1 MKRLVLSAFSMLA
14 MIATAQLPYQN
25 PNLSAKERAED
36 LCARLTVEEKA
47 KLMVNSSEA
56 IPRLGIREFSWWNE
70 ALHGVARNGYS
81 TVFPSCIGMASSFDD
96 TLLYNIYTAVSD
108 EGRAKHTAKHKNGP
122 VKQYEGV
129 SFWTPNINIFRDPR
143 WGRGQETY
151 GEDPYQTGR
160 MGSIVVKGLQ
170 GEEGHKYRKAF
181 ACAKHFA
188 VHSGPESTR
197 HHLNLD
203 NISPRDLWETYL
215 PAFKTLVQK
224 GGVKEVMCAYQRLD
238 GDPCCGS
245 DRLLTQILRNEW
257 GFKGVVVSDCGAIRD
272 FYQKGRHEVSADA
285 PSAASKAVLSGTD
298 VNCGKVYLNLP
309 EAVEKGYIKEA
320 DIDVS
325 VKRTDRPF
333 RTRYV

>member
-203 NISPRDLWETYL
+203 NISPRDL
-215 PAFKTLVQK
+215 
-224 GGVKEVMCAYQRLD
+224 
-238 GDPCCGS
+238 
-245 DRLLTQILRNEW
+245 
-257 GFKGVVVSDCGAIRD
+257 
-272 FYQKGRHEVSADA
+272 
-285 PSAASKAVLSGTD
+285 
-298 VNCGKVYLNLP
+298 
-309 EAVEKGYIKEA
+309 
-320 DIDVS
+320 
-325 VKRTDRPF
+325 
-333 RTRYV
+333 